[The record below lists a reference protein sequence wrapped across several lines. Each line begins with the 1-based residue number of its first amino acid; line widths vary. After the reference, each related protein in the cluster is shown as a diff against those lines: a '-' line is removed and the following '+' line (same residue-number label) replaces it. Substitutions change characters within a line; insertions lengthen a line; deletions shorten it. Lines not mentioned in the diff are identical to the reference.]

1 MCRFSGNIEV
11 KLDGKG
17 RLFVPA
23 AFRRALE
30 GDATLF
36 LRVDTVNKCAK
47 FYPASEWAKLN
58 AQFMSQ
64 LNLWNQNDLRLYR
77 QFTAGVEQV
86 DLDASGR
93 ILIQKK
99 NLDLLGLVSDAL
111 VVGVGRYFEIWNK
124 SQFEDSL
131 LDDEAFSKAL
141 QEKMGNSQIVL

>member
-47 FYPASEWAKLN
+47 FYPASEWEKLN
-58 AQFMSQ
+58 A
-64 LNLWNQNDLRLYR
+64 